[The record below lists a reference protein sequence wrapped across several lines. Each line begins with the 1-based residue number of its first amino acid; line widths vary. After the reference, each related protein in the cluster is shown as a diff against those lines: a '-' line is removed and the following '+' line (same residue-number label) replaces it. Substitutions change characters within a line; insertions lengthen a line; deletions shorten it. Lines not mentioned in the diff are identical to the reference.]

1 MLTVYDLIYD
11 QLIGQTIMVNGKEI
25 EVRDVKKS
33 KGDSPYICEC
43 TDGEE
48 SIFLYPNTKFS
59 IR

>member
-11 QLIGQTIMVNGKEI
+11 QLIGQTIMVDGKEI

-33 KGDSPYICEC
+33 KGDSSYICEC
-43 TDGEE
+43 TDGIE